1 MTDTGNVHAGL
12 QCNKNKWGRKKYK
25 TYSLER
31 KSTRKLKI
39 TAKACA
45 GREAVA
51 VKAISL
57 QREVPLCTIVKGK
70 TSPG

>member
-1 MTDTGNVHAGL
+1 MILVMFMQIYNEIRTSGA
-12 QCNKNKWGRKKYK
+12 
-25 TYSLER
+25 ER
-31 KSTRKLKI
+31 NTKHTVWIEKSTRKLKI

-57 QREVPLCTIVKGK
+57 QREVPFYTIIKGK
-70 TSPG
+70 TSPS

>member
-1 MTDTGNVHAGL
+1 MILVMFMQVYNEIRTSEA
-12 QCNKNKWGRKKYK
+12 GRKTK

-45 GREAVA
+45 GREAIA

-57 QREVPLCTIVKGK
+57 QREVPFYTIIKGK
-70 TSPG
+70 TSPS